1 MNPHP
6 ATQISFPDLLAALR
20 AEVAA
25 GNLQVQTGRCEH
37 DGLEIY
43 SYTRQCYYGKLWN
56 PTTTIA
62 RGLVLAPAEQR
73 LVAVPFPKFFNYGE
87 RGPSTSDLPFEV
99 TTKMDGSLG
108 IAFHWQGAWHV
119 ATKGRLDSPQAQWA
133 EARLRSLNTD
143 ALDPEV
149 TWLFEVI
156 FSDPNSDTVIRY
168 DFEDLILLS
177 GFHQMTGV
185 EIAPGLRTVTA
196 DALGV
201 PAVQVVA
208 DTTIPTLLDQAR
220 ILDERHEGFVVRFAD
235 GQRIK
240 IKGNRY
246 CEVAR
251 LIMNLEPIPI
261 WEMLFHR
268 HDLESARVRLPEE
281 LHRDFDAMSRLLQE
295 AEATALRE
303 LEALATSVAHLSD
316 ADLGRQQRELL
327 APHRTGR
334 FVFPWRKGDFTRRYP
349 QGGDVLRRG
358 FFELFRPAGNVLP
371 GYSPSDIV
379 TRFLNSER

>member
-6 ATQISFPDLLAALR
+6 ATQIPFPELHAALR
-20 AEVAA
+20 AELAA
-25 GNLQVQTGRCEH
+25 GNLQVQTGRGEH

-43 SYTRQCYYGKLWN
+43 TYSRQCYYGKLGN

-73 LVAVPFPKFFNYGE
+73 LIAVPFPKFFNYGE
-87 RGPSTSDLPFEV
+87 RGPITSTLPFEV

-108 IAFHWQGAWHV
+108 IAFHWRGAWHV

-133 EARLRSLNTD
+133 ETRLRSLRTD
-143 ALDPEV
+143 ALDPEI

-177 GFHQMTGV
+177 GFHRATGA
-185 EIAPGLRTVTA
+185 EISPEKRTATA
-196 DALGV
+196 QALGV
-201 PAVQVVA
+201 PVVQTIA
-208 DTTIPTLLDQAR
+208 DTMVAALLDQAR
-220 ILDERHEGFVVRFAD
+220 MLDERHEGFVVRFAD

-261 WEMLFHR
+261 WEMLFHE

-281 LHRDFDAMSRLLQE
+281 LHRDFDAMSALLRE

-303 LEALATSVAHLSD
+303 LEALAASVAHLSD
-316 ADLGRQQRELL
+316 ADLGRQSRDLL
-327 APHRTGR
+327 TPHRTGR
-334 FVFPWRKGDFTRRYP
+334 FVFPWRKGDFARRYP
-349 QGGDVLRRG
+349 LGGDVLRRG
-358 FFELFRPAGNVLP
+358 FFELFRPVGNILP
-371 GYSPSDIV
+371 GYSPSDVV